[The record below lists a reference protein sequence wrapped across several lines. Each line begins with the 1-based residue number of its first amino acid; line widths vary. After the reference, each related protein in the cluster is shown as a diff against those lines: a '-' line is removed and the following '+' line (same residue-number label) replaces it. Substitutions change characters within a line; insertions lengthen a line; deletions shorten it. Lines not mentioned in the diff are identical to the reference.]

1 MTEVITSRSRPAK
14 KAGGSSY
21 VFAMIALTLMLD
33 IPLFLY
39 ISDSG
44 PAPKYFLLLVAL
56 LATPLLLKSYW
67 LRVLTIAWPFLLWV
81 AAALFVN
88 VVAWLTAP
96 ETQVEVFGQRM
107 QALLFGSYL
116 ALIAGAV
123 LRMFALRTMSWV
135 LAVAC
140 ASIATSF
147 ILPDVFGA
155 PDLPGTVLGR
165 AGASWLNPNR
175 AAEALVLLALLA
187 LPGFDR
193 RERLLLLA
201 GVGAVVLLTFSR
213 GGLLVWAGLVF
224 VSAVV
229 GLISRLALLLPVML
243 FLVLAPL
250 GILFSDHVVGALG
263 LEAGAANVLDR
274 LEGLARFEAFDF
286 AARERVEAA
295 GLAIDALKSAPW
307 TGQGPGAMEAIYGI
321 GPHNQALSMA
331 AEYGLL
337 GIGLFVAL
345 LMLVAT
351 GSWLPSVRYRLAAL
365 WVVVGLSMFTHNML
379 DSMYWILALAL
390 LARGYEAPIA
400 AIDSKAPTSSEA
412 GSNVRPAQGLS

>member
-1 MTEVITSRSRPAK
+1 MAAVTSDLTAK
-14 KAGGSSY
+14 LSVTFF
-21 VFAMIALTLMLD
+21 VFVAIMLAVMLD
-33 IPLFLY
+33 TPVFLY
-39 ISDSG
+39 VSTIG
-44 PAPKYFLLLVAL
+44 PAPKYSLLLLAL
-56 LATPLLLKSYW
+56 LAAPLLLQSSW
-67 LRVLTIAWPFLLWV
+67 PRLFMVAWPFLLWI
-81 AAALFVN
+81 AAAIFVN
-88 VVAWLTAP
+88 IIAWLTAP
-96 ETQVEVFGQRM
+96 ETQVEVFGQRL
-107 QALLFGSYL
+107 QALLFGAYL
-116 ALIAGAV
+116 AMVAAAV
-123 LRMFALRTMSWV
+123 LRTIAVRTICWTLAFAC
-135 LAVAC
+135 VAT
-140 ASIATSF
+140 ATSF
-147 ILPDVFGA
+147 ILPDLFGA
-155 PDLPGTVLGR
+155 RELPGTVLGR

-175 AAEALVLLALLA
+175 AAEALVLLALLS

-193 RERLLLLA
+193 RGRLLLLA
-201 GVGAVVLLTFSR
+201 GVGAVILLTFSR
-213 GGLLVWAGLVF
+213 GGLLVWGGLVF
-224 VSAVV
+224 LSAVL

-295 GLAIDALKSAPW
+295 GLAIDAFRAAPW

-390 LARGYEAPIA
+390 LARGYEAPVA
-400 AIDSKAPTSSEA
+400 AIDSKAPTSSQA
-412 GSNVRPAQGLS
+412 GSNGRPAQGLP